1 MDSSAAD
8 AGRSRR
14 RGRARRPEAAD
25 GASDGARHGA
35 GATGAR
41 AVVLI
46 PAFDEASTV
55 ASVVRIARA
64 ACIGPVLVVDD
75 GSSDA
80 TSKVAQRAGAEVL
93 RLADNRGKGGA
104 VAAGAAARDE
114 EVVVLIDADL
124 TGLRAEHVRALARP
138 VLAGEATMSRGV
150 FSRGRWTTTAAQH
163 IAPQLNGQRGVLR
176 ERLLEVPGLAH
187 SRYGIEVAIT
197 NHAASASWTCVDV
210 PLVGVSQVTKEAK
223 RGFLRGVL
231 VRLKMYGEILLQL
244 VNRQRNTPRR

>member
-1 MDSSAAD
+1 MVSLAAD
-8 AGRSRR
+8 AGRSRP
-14 RGRARRPEAAD
+14 GERARSPARDDGGSAA
-25 GASDGARHGA
+25 R
-35 GATGAR
+35 AR

-46 PAFDEASTV
+46 PAFDEADTV

-64 ACIGPVLVVDD
+64 ARVGPVLVVDD

-80 TSKVAQRAGAEVL
+80 TADVARRAGADVL
-93 RLADNRGKGGA
+93 QLEENRGKGGA
-104 VAAGAAARDE
+104 VAAGADARDE

-138 VLAGEATMSRGV
+138 VLAGQADMSRGV

-163 IAPQLNGQRGVLR
+163 IAPQLNGQRSVLR
-176 ERLLEVPGLAH
+176 ERLLEVPGLAE

-210 PLVGVSQVTKEAK
+210 PLIGVSQVTKEAK
-223 RGFLRGVL
+223 RGLLRGVV
-231 VRLKMYGEILLQL
+231 VRFKMYGEIVRQL
-244 VNRQRNTPRR
+244 VSPQRKTPRR